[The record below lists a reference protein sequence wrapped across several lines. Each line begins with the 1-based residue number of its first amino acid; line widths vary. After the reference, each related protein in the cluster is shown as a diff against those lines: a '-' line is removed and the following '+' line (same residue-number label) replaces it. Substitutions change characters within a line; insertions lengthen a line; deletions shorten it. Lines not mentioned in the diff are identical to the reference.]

1 MSKPAP
7 PHDRAALLQQMAQLS
22 SMERGTLSE
31 EYRER
36 PDGAGGTVRLGP
48 YFKHQVWEAGT
59 NQSRRVPVE
68 EVPALRQDLEN
79 HQHFAALAEA
89 YMELSV
95 QETRTRRAAA
105 KAGADPEAKKNSRR
119 KASTKASRKP
129 KPSSS

>member
-48 YFKHQVWEAGT
+48 YFKHQVWEAGA

-105 KAGADPEAKKNSRR
+105 KAGADPEAKKNSRS

>member
-1 MSKPAP
+1 MPKHPSAP
-7 PHDRAALLQQMAQLS
+7 DRAMLLHQMAQLT

-48 YFKHQVWEAGT
+48 YFKHQVWEAGA
-59 NQSRRVPVE
+59 NQSRRVPAE

-79 HQHFAALAEA
+79 HQRFTALADALVEQT
-89 YMELSV
+89 V
-95 QETRTRRAAA
+95 QATRARRAAGS
-105 KAGADPEAKKNSRR
+105 AGADPEAKKNSRR
-119 KASTKASRKP
+119 TVRTKASAKP